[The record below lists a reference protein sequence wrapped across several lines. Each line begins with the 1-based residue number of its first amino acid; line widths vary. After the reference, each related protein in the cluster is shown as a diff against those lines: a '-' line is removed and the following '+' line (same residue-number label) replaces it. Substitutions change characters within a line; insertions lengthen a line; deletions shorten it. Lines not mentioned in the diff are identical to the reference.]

1 MSAARLWPAL
11 GPVLRSMNPALAAV
25 VVIGSSAHLDVGEW
39 QRSLAGDRHVL
50 RAPER
55 RISFL
60 RQTIT
65 ASSTLV
71 GACRGHVC
79 AVGSIEAL
87 ARKIASA
94 KGVRWIGTR
103 AADHSEC
110 MSLTATMNLPTV
122 PETACPGRS
131 RESAGRAV

>member
-25 VVIGSSAHLDVGEW
+25 VVIGSSAHLDGGEW
-39 QRSLAGDRHVL
+39 QGSLAGDRHVL

-71 GACRGHVC
+71 GACRGARVC
-79 AVGSIEAL
+79 S
-87 ARKIASA
+87 
-94 KGVRWIGTR
+94 WF
-103 AADHSEC
+103 D
-110 MSLTATMNLPTV
+110 
-122 PETACPGRS
+122 
-131 RESAGRAV
+131 